1 MEIGL
6 ARSLVLEG
14 VNARLDVMLKTDR
27 IVLSVVRNAEQIEFP
42 LDLTVG
48 PSD

>member
-1 MEIGL
+1 MENGFT
-6 ARSLVLEG
+6 RSLVFEG
-14 VNARLDVMLKTDR
+14 LKARLDVMLKTDR
-27 IVLSVVRNAEQIEFP
+27 IVITIKKNAEQLEFP